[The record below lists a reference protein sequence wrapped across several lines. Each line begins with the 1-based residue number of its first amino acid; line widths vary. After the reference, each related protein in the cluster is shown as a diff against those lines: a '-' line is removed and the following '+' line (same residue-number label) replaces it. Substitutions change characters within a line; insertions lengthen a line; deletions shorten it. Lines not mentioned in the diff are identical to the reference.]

1 MKKLILLLLVCFM
14 VTGCG
19 SKSTALNENKA
30 YKQEDVIE
38 TTAEQTTEET
48 EAEIEYAI
56 SSNDL
61 IERISTVYPDVNSD
75 MIKSAV
81 EEDYNASLL
90 YYYNA
95 LKTNKSDSDMT
106 DMLRRVVA
114 GEGFV
119 YSDGIVVSD
128 IDDIAYDVSFVDTA
142 ESSYKTYKD
151 EFIYKMSNRIYE
163 TYGYRAGYTDDLMKA
178 VDFLCNNN
186 LDATIAY
193 YYEYLDS
200 QYNDYSVQ
208 SKLGLAI
215 VNAMDEKI
223 VDESPNLF
231 YTSIIRNDLSVLDS
245 LEANFRAYVDEVNA
259 SIVADKESR
268 AAEEASK
275 DAVVESE
282 GLKVSWESIRYD
294 ADGMDFQGAM
304 ASSAWYGVEFQKGT
318 GNDGSTYY
326 RGLFNNKNDD
336 SKHLYAEWT
345 YNNGGDTYQ
354 VEVSNSHIEDCSS
367 YYKY

>member
-1 MKKLILLLLVCFM
+1 MKKLILLLLLCFM
-14 VTGCG
+14 ITGCE

-38 TTAEQTTEET
+38 TTAEQATEEA
-48 EAEIEYAI
+48 EAELQYAI
-56 SSNDL
+56 SSDDL
-61 IERISTVYPDVNSD
+61 IERISTVYPGVNSD
-75 MIKSAV
+75 MVKSAV
-81 EEDYNASLL
+81 KEDYDAALL

-95 LKTNKSDSDMT
+95 LKTNQSDSDM
-106 DMLRRVVA
+106 DGMLRRVVA

-119 YSDGIVVSD
+119 YSDDIVVSD
-128 IDDIAYDVSFVDTA
+128 IDNIVYDKSFIDTA

-151 EFIYKMSNRIYE
+151 EFIYKMSSRIYE
-163 TYGYRAGYTDDLMKA
+163 TYGYTDNLMKA

-193 YYEYLDS
+193 YYEYLNS

-223 VDESPNLF
+223 VDESPNLS
-231 YTSIIRNDLSVLDS
+231 YTSIVWNDLSVLDS
-245 LEANFRAYVDEVNA
+245 LEDNFRTYVDEVNA
-259 SIVADKESR
+259 SVVTDKESR

-275 DAVVESE
+275 AAVVESE
-282 GLKVSWESIRYD
+282 GLKVSWESVRYD

-345 YNNGGDTYQ
+345 YKNGGDTYQ
-354 VEVSNSHIEDCSS
+354 VEVPNSHIEDCSS

>member
-1 MKKLILLLLVCFM
+1 MKKLMLLLLVCFM

-19 SKSTALNENKA
+19 SKSTSLNKNKA
-30 YKQEDVIE
+30 YEQEDVIE
-38 TTAEQTTEET
+38 TTAEPTTEET
-48 EAEIEYAI
+48 EEELEYTIQADELI
-56 SSNDL
+56 S
-61 IERISTVYPDVNSD
+61 RISNIYPAINSD
-75 MIKSAV
+75 MIRGAV
-81 EEDYNASLL
+81 EEDYDASLL

-95 LKTNKSDSDMT
+95 LRTNQSDSDMAA
-106 DMLRRVVA
+106 MLRRVVS
-114 GEGFV
+114 GEGFI
-119 YSDGIVVSD
+119 YTDDIVVSD
-128 IDDIAYDVSFVDTA
+128 VNDIAYDASLVNAA
-142 ESSYKTYKD
+142 ESSYAEYRIK
-151 EFIYKMSNRIYE
+151 FIDNMVNRIYD
-163 TYGYRAGYTDDLMKA
+163 TYGYREGYTDKLKNA
-178 VDFLCNNN
+178 INFLCKNN

-208 SKLGLAI
+208 SKLGLVI

-223 VDESPNLF
+223 IDESPNLA
-231 YTSIIRNDLSVLDS
+231 YTNIVRNDVSVLDA
-245 LEANFRAYVDEVNA
+245 LEANFKSYVDEVNA
-259 SIVADKESR
+259 SIVADRESR
-268 AAEEASK
+268 AAEEASLA
-275 DAVVESE
+275 AVAESE

-336 SKHLYAEWT
+336 SRHLYAEWT
-345 YNNGGDTYQ
+345 YKNGGDTYQ
-354 VEVSNSHIEDCSS
+354 VEVPNSHIEDCSS

>member
-1 MKKLILLLLVCFM
+1 MKKLILLLLMCFM
-14 VTGCG
+14 ITGCG

-30 YKQEDVIE
+30 YKQEDIIE
-38 TTAEQTTEET
+38 TTAEPTTEET
-48 EAEIEYAI
+48 KEELEYAI
-56 SSNDL
+56 SADDL
-61 IERISTVYPDVNSD
+61 IERISTTYPDVNSD
-75 MIKSAV
+75 MVKGAV
-81 EEDYNASLL
+81 EEDYDAALL

-95 LKTNKSDSDMT
+95 LKTNQSDSDMAG
-106 DMLRRVVA
+106 MLRRVIA

-119 YSDGIVVSD
+119 YSDNIVVSD
-128 IDDIAYDVSFVDTA
+128 VNDIAYDTSFIDTA

-151 EFIYKMSNRIYE
+151 EFIYKMSSRIYE

-178 VDFLCNNN
+178 IDFLCNNN

-223 VDESPNLF
+223 VDESSNLS
-231 YTSIIRNDLSVLDS
+231 YTSIVRNDLSVLDS
-245 LEANFRAYVDEVNA
+245 LEANFRTYVDEINA

-275 DAVVESE
+275 AAVVESE
-282 GLKVSWESIRYD
+282 GLKISWESIRYD

-345 YNNGGDTYQ
+345 YKNGGDTYQ
-354 VEVSNSHIEDCSS
+354 VEVPNSHIEDCSS

>member
-1 MKKLILLLLVCFM
+1 MKKLILLLLLCFM
-14 VTGCG
+14 ITGCE

-38 TTAEQTTEET
+38 TTAEQATEEA
-48 EAEIEYAI
+48 EAELQYAI
-56 SSNDL
+56 SSDDL
-61 IERISTVYPDVNSD
+61 IERISTVYPGVNSD
-75 MIKSAV
+75 MVKSAV
-81 EEDYNASLL
+81 KEDYDAALL

-95 LKTNKSDSDMT
+95 LKTNQSDSDM
-106 DMLRRVVA
+106 DGMLRRVVA

-119 YSDGIVVSD
+119 YSDDIVVSD
-128 IDDIAYDVSFVDTA
+128 IDNIVYDKSFIDTA

-151 EFIYKMSNRIYE
+151 EFIYKMSSRIYE
-163 TYGYRAGYTDDLMKA
+163 TYGYRAGYTDNLMKA

-193 YYEYLDS
+193 YYEYLNS

-223 VDESPNLF
+223 VDESPNLS
-231 YTSIIRNDLSVLDS
+231 YTSIVWNDLSVLDS
-245 LEANFRAYVDEVNA
+245 LEDNFRTYVDEVNA
-259 SIVADKESR
+259 SVVTDKESR

-275 DAVVESE
+275 AAVVESE
-282 GLKVSWESIRYD
+282 GLKVSWESVRYD

-345 YNNGGDTYQ
+345 YKNGGDTYQ
-354 VEVSNSHIEDCSS
+354 VEVPNSHIEDCSS

>member
-1 MKKLILLLLVCFM
+1 MKKLILLLLLCFM
-14 VTGCG
+14 ITGCE

-38 TTAEQTTEET
+38 TTAEQATEEA
-48 EAEIEYAI
+48 EAELQYAI
-56 SSNDL
+56 SSDDL
-61 IERISTVYPDVNSD
+61 IERISTVYPGVNSD
-75 MIKSAV
+75 MVKSAV
-81 EEDYNASLL
+81 KEDYDAALL

-95 LKTNKSDSDMT
+95 LKTNQSDSDM
-106 DMLRRVVA
+106 DGMLRRVVA

-119 YSDGIVVSD
+119 YSDDIVVSD
-128 IDDIAYDVSFVDTA
+128 IDNIVYDKSFIDTA

-151 EFIYKMSNRIYE
+151 EFIYKMSSRIYE
-163 TYGYRAGYTDDLMKA
+163 TYGYRAGYTDNLMKA

-193 YYEYLDS
+193 YYEYLNS

-223 VDESPNLF
+223 VDESPNLS
-231 YTSIIRNDLSVLDS
+231 YTSIVWNDLSVLDS
-245 LEANFRAYVDEVNA
+245 LEDNFRTYVDEVNA
-259 SIVADKESR
+259 SVVTDKESR

-275 DAVVESE
+275 AAVVESE
-282 GLKVSWESIRYD
+282 GLKVSWESVRYD

-345 YNNGGDTYQ
+345 YKNGGDTYQ
-354 VEVSNSHIEDCSS
+354 VEVPDSHIEDCSS

>member
-1 MKKLILLLLVCFM
+1 MKKLILLLLLCFM
-14 VTGCG
+14 ITGCE

-38 TTAEQTTEET
+38 TTAEQATEEA
-48 EAEIEYAI
+48 EAELQYAI
-56 SSNDL
+56 SSDDL
-61 IERISTVYPDVNSD
+61 IERISTVYPGVNSD
-75 MIKSAV
+75 MVKSAV
-81 EEDYNASLL
+81 KEDYDAALL

-95 LKTNKSDSDMT
+95 LKTNKSDSDM
-106 DMLRRVVA
+106 DGMLRRVVA

-119 YSDGIVVSD
+119 YSDDIVVSD
-128 IDDIAYDVSFVDTA
+128 IDNIVYDKSFIDTA

-151 EFIYKMSNRIYE
+151 EFIHKMSSRIYE
-163 TYGYRAGYTDDLMKA
+163 TYGYREGYTDNLMKA

-193 YYEYLDS
+193 YYEYLNS

-223 VDESPNLF
+223 VDESPNLS
-231 YTSIIRNDLSVLDS
+231 YTSIVWNDLSVLDP
-245 LEANFRAYVDEVNA
+245 LEDNFRTYVDEVDA
-259 SIVADKESR
+259 SIVADKESI

-275 DAVVESE
+275 AAVVESE
-282 GLKVSWESIRYD
+282 GLKVSWESVRYD

-345 YNNGGDTYQ
+345 YKNGGDTYQ
-354 VEVSNSHIEDCSS
+354 VEVPNSHIEDCSS

>member
-1 MKKLILLLLVCFM
+1 MKKLILLLLMCFM

-163 TYGYRAGYTDDLMKA
+163 DIDTEYSTED
-178 VDFLCNNN
+178 VNTESS
-186 LDATIAY
+186 AT
-193 YYEYLDS
+193 E
-200 QYNDYSVQ
+200 
-208 SKLGLAI
+208 
-215 VNAMDEKI
+215 
-223 VDESPNLF
+223 
-231 YTSIIRNDLSVLDS
+231 
-245 LEANFRAYVDEVNA
+245 DEVSTETNEP
-259 SIVADKESR
+259 VK
-268 AAEEASK
+268 K
-275 DAVVESE
+275 
-282 GLKVSWESIRYD
+282 
-294 ADGMDFQGAM
+294 
-304 ASSAWYGVEFQKGT
+304 YGFV
-318 GNDGSTYY
+318 GNVTKTMLD
-326 RGLFNNKNDD
+326 NNK
-336 SKHLYAEWT
+336 LII
-345 YNNGGDTYQ
+345 
-354 VEVSNSHIEDCSS
+354 VSNDNYQPTDSYLLSAINKVNVIEDEEYIGYILLYPSDTEVVIIANQAIYDLEMNNDECLDYTPGGFAGEDSEF
-367 YYKY
+367 YDLILELDNWK

>member
-163 TYGYRAGYTDDLMKA
+163 TYGYRAGYTDELMKA

-223 VDESPNLF
+223 VDESPNLS

-345 YNNGGDTYQ
+345 YKNGGDTYQ
-354 VEVSNSHIEDCSS
+354 VEVPNSHIEDCSS

>member
-19 SKSTALNENKA
+19 NKSIALNENKA

-38 TTAEQTTEET
+38 TTAETTTEET
-48 EAEIEYAI
+48 EAELEYAI
-56 SSNDL
+56 SAEDL
-61 IERISTVYPDVNSD
+61 IERISTTYPTVNSD
-75 MIKSAV
+75 MVKNAV
-81 EEDYNASLL
+81 EEDYDASLL

-95 LKTNKSDSDMT
+95 LKTNQSDYDMASL
-106 DMLRRVVA
+106 LRRVVA

-119 YSDGIVVSD
+119 YSDDIVVSD
-128 IDDIAYDVSFVDTA
+128 IGDIAYDVSFVNTA
-142 ESSYKTYKD
+142 ESAYFVYKTKFID
-151 EFIYKMSNRIYE
+151 EMANRIYN
-163 TYGYRAGYTDDLMKA
+163 TYGYREGYTDELKQA
-178 VDFLCNNN
+178 VEFLCNNN
-186 LDATIAY
+186 LDDIIAY

-223 VDESPNLF
+223 VNESPNLA
-231 YTSIIRNDLSVLDS
+231 YTSIVRNDVSVLDS
-245 LEANFRAYVDEVNA
+245 LEANFKSYVDEVNE
-259 SIVADKESR
+259 SIVADRESR
-268 AAEEASK
+268 AAEEASLA
-275 DAVVESE
+275 AVAESE
-282 GLKVSWESIRYD
+282 GLKVSWEPIRYD

-336 SKHLYAEWT
+336 SRHLYAEWT
-345 YNNGGDTYQ
+345 YKNGGDTYQ

>member
-1 MKKLILLLLVCFM
+1 MKKLILLLLMCFM
-14 VTGCG
+14 ITGCG

-38 TTAEQTTEET
+38 TTTEPTTEET
-48 EAEIEYAI
+48 KEELEYAI
-56 SSNDL
+56 SADDL
-61 IERISTVYPDVNSD
+61 IERISTTYPDVNSD
-75 MIKSAV
+75 MVKGAV
-81 EEDYNASLL
+81 EEDYDAALL

-95 LKTNKSDSDMT
+95 LKINQSDSDMAG
-106 DMLRRVVA
+106 MLRRVVA

-119 YSDGIVVSD
+119 YSDDIVVSD
-128 IDDIAYDVSFVDTA
+128 VDDIAYDESFVDTA
-142 ESSYKTYKD
+142 ESAYTAYKD
-151 EFIYKMSNRIYE
+151 EFIYNMVNRMYD
-163 TYGYRAGYTDDLMKA
+163 TYGYREGYTDELKKA
-178 VDFLCNNN
+178 IEFLCNNN
-186 LDATIAY
+186 MDDTIAY
-193 YYEYLDS
+193 YYEYLNS

-223 VDESPNLF
+223 VNESPNLA
-231 YTSIIRNDLSVLDS
+231 YTSIVRNDVSVLDS
-245 LEANFRAYVDEVNA
+245 LEANFKSYVDEVNE
-259 SIVADKESR
+259 SIVADRESR
-268 AAEEASK
+268 AAEEASLA
-275 DAVVESE
+275 AVAESE
-282 GLKVSWESIRYD
+282 GLKVSWEPIRYD

-326 RGLFNNKNDD
+326 RGLFNNKNDN
-336 SKHLYAEWT
+336 SRHLYAEWT
-345 YNNGGDTYQ
+345 YKNGGDTYQ